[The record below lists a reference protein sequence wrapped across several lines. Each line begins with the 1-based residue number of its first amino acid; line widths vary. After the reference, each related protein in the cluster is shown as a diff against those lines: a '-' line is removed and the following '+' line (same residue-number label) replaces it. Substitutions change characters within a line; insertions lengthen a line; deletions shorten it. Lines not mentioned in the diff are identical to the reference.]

1 MEYGQRACATIIMR
15 RNIIMVPTIQSTIS
29 RSEEDRV
36 LSKDVARLSGV
47 TVRALRHYHQMGI
60 LPEPPRRGNGYREYG
75 AVDVARVLR
84 IKRLAS
90 LGLTLEQIGSILE
103 EEESGGA
110 GTLEGAAELLD
121 GIDAE
126 LEAQISL
133 LEERRR
139 MVSLL
144 KKELNEGGSVL
155 ETSAPIRDHVSR
167 MVELGASEKTVMAE
181 LHQLLLVDGH
191 EGASAVL
198 DDVLGL
204 YRLMEERG
212 IMAEYVALTNEALAL
227 PDDAGEEACAELAGR
242 VSDLLSP
249 VVAEYL
255 GGGSLGDWDEAD
267 PLLERLIRSYD
278 EETLSPLQAK
288 LSRLAEKGIRD
299 SVESLAKNEGDPDS

>member
-1 MEYGQRACATIIMR
+1 M
-15 RNIIMVPTIQSTIS
+15 QSTIS

-60 LPEPPRRGNGYREYG
+60 LPEPPRRDNGYREYG

-103 EEESGGA
+103 EEASGGA
-110 GTLEGAAELLD
+110 PAPEGAAELLD

-155 ETSAPIRDHVSR
+155 GISAPIRDHVSH
-167 MVELGASEKTVMAE
+167 MVELGASSKTAMAE
-181 LHQLLLVDGH
+181 LHQLLIVD
-191 EGASAVL
+191 EREDASEVL
-198 DDVLGL
+198 GDVLGL
-204 YRLMEERG
+204 YQLMEERG
-212 IMAEYVALTNEALAL
+212 VMGEYVALVNETLAL
-227 PDDAGEEACAELAGR
+227 PIDAGEDECAKVAERLA
-242 VSDLLSP
+242 DLLSP

-255 GGGSLGDWDEAD
+255 GRGGLGDWDEAD

-278 EETLSPLQAK
+278 DETLSPIQAT
-288 LSRLAEKGIRD
+288 LSRLAEKSIRERVENMSGSQGSLD
-299 SVESLAKNEGDPDS
+299 S

>member
-1 MEYGQRACATIIMR
+1 MKASM
-15 RNIIMVPTIQSTIS
+15 
-29 RSEEDRV
+29 
-36 LSKDVARLSGV
+36 LSKDIARLSGV
-47 TVRALRHYHQMGI
+47 TVRTLRHYHQVGV
-60 LPEPPRRGNGYREYG
+60 LPEPPRRENGYREYG
-75 AVDVARVLR
+75 VVDVARVLR
-84 IKRLAS
+84 IKRLAT

-103 EEESGGA
+103 EEETGGA
-110 GTLEGAAELLD
+110 AASGDAAGLLD
-121 GIDAE
+121 EIDAE
-126 LEAQISL
+126 LETQISL
-133 LEERRR
+133 LKERRR

-144 KKELNEGGSVL
+144 RRELDEGGSVL
-155 ETSAPIRDHVSR
+155 EASAPIRDHVSR
-167 MVELGASEKTVMAE
+167 MVELGASPKTTMAE
-181 LHQLLLVDGH
+181 LHQLLLIDGR
-191 EGASAVL
+191 EGTSAVL

-255 GGGSLGDWDEAD
+255 GGGSPGNWDEAD

-288 LSRLAEKGIRD
+288 LSRLAEKGIHD

>member
-1 MEYGQRACATIIMR
+1 MKASM
-15 RNIIMVPTIQSTIS
+15 
-29 RSEEDRV
+29 

-47 TVRALRHYHQMGI
+47 TVRTLRHYHQVGV
-60 LPEPPRRGNGYREYG
+60 LPEPPRRENGYREYG
-75 AVDVARVLR
+75 VVDVARVLR

-110 GTLEGAAELLD
+110 GASGDAARLLD
-121 GIDAE
+121 EIDAE

-133 LEERRR
+133 LKERRR

-144 KKELNEGGSVL
+144 RRELDEGGSVL
-155 ETSAPIRDHVSR
+155 EASAPIRDHVSR
-167 MVELGASEKTVMAE
+167 MVELGASPKTTMAE
-181 LHQLLLVDGH
+181 LHQLLLIDGRK
-191 EGASAVL
+191 GASAVL

-212 IMAEYVALTNEALAL
+212 VMAEYVALTNEALAL
-227 PDDAGEEACAELAGR
+227 PADAGEEACAKLAGR
-242 VSDLLSP
+242 ASDLLSP

-278 EETLSPLQAK
+278 DETLSPIQVR
-288 LSRLAEKGIRD
+288 LSRLAEKSIREK
-299 SVESLAKNEGDPDS
+299 VEGLAESRENPDS